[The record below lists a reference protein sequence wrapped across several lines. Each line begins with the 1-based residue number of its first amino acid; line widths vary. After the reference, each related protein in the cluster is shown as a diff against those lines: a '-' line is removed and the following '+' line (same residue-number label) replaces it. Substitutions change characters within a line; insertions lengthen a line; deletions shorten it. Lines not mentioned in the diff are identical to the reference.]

1 MIMKTAIFT
10 KLFIFLFT
18 SGIYAQTQNVDY
30 SSISK
35 IAANTNGP
43 IYAILFQEDGKIL
56 VGGAFDTYDGISR
69 NGINRLNPDGTLDAT
84 FVQGPAANDAVYTIA
99 LQSDGKILVGG
110 LFTTFDSETRNHLAR
125 LNTDGTL
132 DISFNPSTDVNGIV
146 DCIHV
151 QTDGQIR
158 VASSFPSHDGTS
170 KKQLARINSDGSLD
184 PTFDSVKSADSTN
197 PILPIDEKVVVV
209 KKGTLYNLS
218 SACCQNTTFTTDEK
232 REKEVANQHNLTAYP
247 NPSSGLFHIKSSA
260 TLENVSITITDCN
273 GKMVEQLKVN
283 KLENNLLNLSNLKDG
298 IYILTIQNE
307 TLNYSQKLV
316 KQ

>member
-1 MIMKTAIFT
+1 MKNALFT
-10 KLFIFLFT
+10 KLFLFLLT
-18 SGIYAQTQNVDY
+18 TGMYAQTQDMDH

-35 IAANTNGP
+35 IVTGTNGP
-43 IYAILFQEDGKIL
+43 IYAILFQEDGKVL
-56 VGGAFDTYDGISR
+56 VGGAFDAYNGISR

-84 FVQGPAANDAVYTIA
+84 FVQGPAANDAVYSIA

-146 DCIHV
+146 DCINV
-151 QTDGQIR
+151 QTDGKIR
-158 VASSFPSHDGTS
+158 VASSFIS
-170 KKQLARINSDGSLD
+170 KDDNAKNQVIRMHSDGSLD
-184 PTFDSVKSADSTN
+184 TTFERIKNATLTN

-260 TLENVSITITDCN
+260 TLENASITITDCN
-273 GKMVEQLKVN
+273 GKMVEQLKVD

-307 TLNYSQKLV
+307 TVNYSQKLV

>member
-18 SGIYAQTQNVDY
+18 SGIYAQTQDMDY

-35 IAANTNGP
+35 IVANTNGP
-43 IYAILFQEDGKIL
+43 IYAIFFQEDGKIL
-56 VGGAFDTYDGISR
+56 VGGAFVAYNGISR

-84 FVQGPAANDAVYTIA
+84 FVQGPAANDAVYSIA

-125 LNTDGTL
+125 LNPDGTL

-146 DCIHV
+146 DCINV
-151 QTDGQIR
+151 QTDDKIII
-158 VASSFPSHDGTS
+158 AHTFASHDGPS

-184 PTFDSVKSADSTN
+184 TTFERIKNATLTN
-197 PILPIDEKVVVV
+197 PILPIDEKMVVV
-209 KKGTLYNLS
+209 KKGTSYNVS
-218 SACCQNTTFTTDEK
+218 SMCCQNSFFQNDKMLVKKAT
-232 REKEVANQHNLTAYP
+232 NQKSLIIYP

-273 GKMVEQLKVN
+273 GKMVEQSKVN

>member
-1 MIMKTAIFT
+1 MKNALFT
-10 KLFIFLFT
+10 KLFLFLFT
-18 SGIYAQTQNVDY
+18 TGIYAQTQDIDHN
-30 SSISK
+30 SISK
-35 IAANTNGP
+35 IVAGTNGP

-56 VGGAFDTYDGISR
+56 VGGAFDTYNGISR

-84 FVQGPAANDAVYTIA
+84 FVQGPAANDAVYSIA

-110 LFTTFDSETRNHLAR
+110 MFTTFDSETRNHLAR
-125 LNTDGTL
+125 LNPDGTL
-132 DISFNPSTDVNGIV
+132 DTSFNPSTDVNGIV
-146 DCIHV
+146 DCINV
-151 QTDGQIR
+151 QTDGKIR
-158 VASSFPSHDGTS
+158 VASSFIS
-170 KKQLARINSDGSLD
+170 KDDNAKNQVIRMHSDGSLD
-184 PTFDSVKSADSTN
+184 TTFERIKNATLTN

-260 TLENVSITITDCN
+260 TLENASITITDCN
-273 GKMVEQLKVN
+273 GKMVEQLKVD

-307 TLNYSQKLV
+307 TVNYSQKLV